1 MLGNARE
8 IQAAGRPSAGW
19 GEPGADWLEHRRQV
33 LGRAEL
39 HKDAALIRP
48 SRVPGRPEAE
58 ITCPIGVF
66 GAVGIAEV
74 DRSADDTSPVGH

>member
-1 MLGNARE
+1 MLGIARAM
-8 IQAAGRPSAGW
+8 QSAGLYGGW

-39 HKDAALIRP
+39 RKDDALIRP

-66 GAVGIAEV
+66 GAVGIADV
-74 DRSADDTSPVGH
+74 DRSADDTSPVSY

>member
-1 MLGNARE
+1 MLSNARE
-8 IQAAGRPSAGW
+8 IQAADRPSAGW
-19 GEPGADWLEHRRQV
+19 GEPGADRLEHRRRV
-33 LGRAEL
+33 LGRAEPQ
-39 HKDAALIRP
+39 KDDTLIRP

-66 GAVGIAEV
+66 GAAGIADV